1 MNIFVQSDSLAEIS
15 TAAEAGLADGI
26 LYAGSGDA
34 RHETTE
40 LSEIVAAFALPVCVA
55 VGAVTTTD
63 MYREARELSRLSD
76 RVVVQVP
83 LVEDAIPVIRRL
95 TVDGVEV
102 CANYIFNAAQA
113 AIAAK
118 TGASKVLVSV
128 PDLDAQGQ
136 AVDEVLADIRAVFDR
151 TGAECDLVAAGP
163 RSAAE
168 FTSCILAG
176 ADIICITPAL
186 LRSLILH
193 PSTDR
198 AVDRFLN
205 EAGKRG
211 RNRSST

>member
-1 MNIFVQSDSLAEIS
+1 MNIYVRSDSIAEIS
-15 TAAEAGLADGI
+15 TVAEAGLADGI
-26 LYAGSGDA
+26 LYAESGDGQ
-34 RHETTE
+34 HESTP
-40 LSEIVAAFALPVCVA
+40 LSEIVAEFALPVCVTVA
-55 VGAVTTTD
+55 AATTSD
-63 MYREARELSRLSD
+63 MYREARDLSRLSD

-83 LVEDAIPVIRRL
+83 LVEDAVPVIRRL

-113 AIAAK
+113 AVAAR

-128 PDLDAQGQ
+128 PDLDAQGRSI
-136 AVDEVLADIRAVFDR
+136 DEVLGEIRAVFDR
-151 TGAECDLVAAGP
+151 TDAECDIMAAGP

-168 FTSCILAG
+168 FTACVLAG
-176 ADIICITPAL
+176 ADIICITPSL

-205 EAGKRG
+205 EAGR
-211 RNRSST
+211 RARARSDT